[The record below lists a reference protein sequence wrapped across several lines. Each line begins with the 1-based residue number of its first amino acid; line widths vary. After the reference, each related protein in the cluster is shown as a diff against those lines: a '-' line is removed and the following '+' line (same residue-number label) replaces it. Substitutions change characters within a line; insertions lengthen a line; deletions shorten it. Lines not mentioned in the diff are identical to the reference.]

1 MALRA
6 ASLLIVL
13 VAVVAAAAVTARD
26 QHQQAST
33 LGEYTSL
40 RIFVF
45 TWSINCDFSRQLNY
59 GCRPRNGR
67 MDRPQTGSWRCQPEP
82 YAYGQWVAFQL
93 SYTGEGSLYIRN
105 ASLPWGKW
113 YDYPDKDRE
122 VAAPN
127 GQAIAPGSILYVA
140 ACGRENS
147 PSGTEGTFEIWS
159 STSKVAHV
167 YFDCPWS
174 GSNKL
179 EINRF
184 STQYLLDFNTAP
196 SSGPIGIIPFA
207 IYQK

>member
-40 RIFVF
+40 RIF
-45 TWSINCDFSRQLNY
+45 
-59 GCRPRNGR
+59 
-67 MDRPQTGSWRCQPEP
+67 
-82 YAYGQWVAFQL
+82 WVAFQL

>member
-33 LGEYTSL
+33 
-40 RIFVF
+40 V
-45 TWSINCDFSRQLNY
+45 
-59 GCRPRNGR
+59 GR
-67 MDRPQTGSWRCQPEP
+67 ETEGWTVLKQAVGDVVNDQDDVEPEP

-93 SYTGEGSLYIRN
+93 SYIRN

>member
-26 QHQQAST
+26 QHQQAPPT
-33 LGEYTSL
+33 KL
-40 RIFVF
+40 RLQAEKRKDGP
-45 TWSINCDFSRQLNY
+45 SSNRQLA
-59 GCRPRNGR
+59 
-67 MDRPQTGSWRCQPEP
+67 MSSTTKMTL
-82 YAYGQWVAFQL
+82 WVAFQL

>member
-1 MALRA
+1 MSTSCLVYNCR
-6 ASLLIVL
+6 LLVDNYIVINHL
-13 VAVVAAAAVTARD
+13 CID
-26 QHQQAST
+26 L
-33 LGEYTSL
+33 LGVRVLICSCAY
-40 RIFVF
+40 V
-45 TWSINCDFSRQLNY
+45 CFS
-59 GCRPRNGR
+59 P
-67 MDRPQTGSWRCQPEP
+67 SEPEP

-93 SYTGEGSLYIRN
+93 SYIRN

>member
-1 MALRA
+1 M
-6 ASLLIVL
+6 S
-13 VAVVAAAAVTARD
+13 
-26 QHQQAST
+26 ST
-33 LGEYTSL
+33 TKLTL
-40 RIFVF
+40 
-45 TWSINCDFSRQLNY
+45 
-59 GCRPRNGR
+59 
-67 MDRPQTGSWRCQPEP
+67 
-82 YAYGQWVAFQL
+82 WVAFQL
-93 SYTGEGSLYIRN
+93 SYTGKGSLYIRN

-140 ACGRENS
+140 AYGRENS

-174 GSNKL
+174 GINKL

-196 SSGPIGIIPFA
+196 SSGPMNAHHHAPPYHHPPMLLNKRSFSLNNNICA
-207 IYQK
+207 CTCKAS